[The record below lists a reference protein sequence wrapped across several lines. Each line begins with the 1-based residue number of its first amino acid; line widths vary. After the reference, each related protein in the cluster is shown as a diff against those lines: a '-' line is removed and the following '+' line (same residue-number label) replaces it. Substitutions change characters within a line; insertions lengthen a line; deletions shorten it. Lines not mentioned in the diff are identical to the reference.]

1 VTSSRPYLLRA
12 LYEWIVDNE
21 HIPYI
26 VVDAT
31 QPGVVAPPEHI
42 KDGQITLNIAPH
54 AVQSLSLGNADVR
67 FSARFSGRPWMIT
80 IPTQAVLAIYDRDT
94 GQGMGFPPGT
104 MPGETGDDADNQTEA
119 RASRPPALRAVPS
132 EGERESKPVSM
143 TQNPAPDEDESPSPD
158 EPPPVRGGHLRRIK

>member
-1 VTSSRPYLLRA
+1 MTSSRPYLLRA

-31 QPGVVAPPEHI
+31 MPGVAVPPEHI

-54 AVQSLSLGNADVR
+54 AVQSLSLGNADIR

-94 GQGMGFPPGT
+94 GQGMGFPPGQ
-104 MPGETGDDADNQTEA
+104 MPGETAEDADNEIEM
-119 RASRPPALRAVPS
+119 RASRPPSLRAVPS
-132 EGERESKPVSM
+132 GGERKVGSEQGDGDEP
-143 TQNPAPDEDESPSPD
+143 TPPDDV
-158 EPPPVRGGHLRRIK
+158 PPPVRGGHLRRIK

>member
-31 QPGVVAPPEHI
+31 IPGVIAPPEHI

-80 IPTQAVLAIYDRDT
+80 IPSQAILAIYDRDT

-104 MPGETGDDADNQTEA
+104 MPGETGDDADNDIET
-119 RASRPPALRAVPS
+119 RSSRPPALRAVPS
-132 EGERESKPVSM
+132 EGERKERKP
-143 TQNPAPDEDESPSPD
+143 QPAEADDEPTPPDD
-158 EPPPVRGGHLRRIK
+158 EPPARGGHLRRIK

>member
-31 QPGVVAPPEHI
+31 MPGVVAPPEHV

-80 IPTQAVLAIYDRDT
+80 IPVMAILAIYDRDT

-104 MPGETGDDADNQTEA
+104 MPGETGDDADNDTA
-119 RASRPPALRAVPS
+119 TRASRPPALRAVPS
-132 EGERESKPVSM
+132 EGERKTQSVESSEKDE
-143 TQNPAPDEDESPSPD
+143 PAPPDDE
-158 EPPPVRGGHLRRIK
+158 PPVRGGHLRRIK

>member
-1 VTSSRPYLLRA
+1 MTSSRPYLLRA

-31 QPGVVAPPEHI
+31 MPGVAVPPEHV

-54 AVQSLSLGNADVR
+54 AVQSLTLGNADVR

-80 IPTQAVLAIYDRDT
+80 IPTQAILAIYDRDT
-94 GQGMGFPPGT
+94 GQGMGFPPGG
-104 MPGETGDDADNQTEA
+104 MPGESADDAGNEA
-119 RASRPPALRAVPS
+119 ETRASRPPSLRAVPS
-132 EGERESKPVSM
+132 EGERKSQPVELQDDEP
-143 TQNPAPDEDESPSPD
+143 TPPDA
-158 EPPPVRGGHLRRIK
+158 PPPVRGGHLRRIK

>member
-1 VTSSRPYLLRA
+1 MTSSRPYLLRA

-31 QPGVVAPPEHI
+31 MPGVVAPPEHV

-80 IPTQAVLAIYDRDT
+80 IPVMAILAIYDRDT

-104 MPGETGDDADNQTEA
+104 MPGETGDDADNDTA
-119 RASRPPALRAVPS
+119 TRASRPPALRAVPS
-132 EGERESKPVSM
+132 EGERKTQSVES
-143 TQNPAPDEDESPSPD
+143 NDEDESTPPD
-158 EPPPVRGGHLRRIK
+158 DEPPVRGVHLRRIK

>member
-1 VTSSRPYLLRA
+1 MTSSRPYLLRA

-26 VVDAT
+26 VVDANV
-31 QPGVVAPPEHI
+31 PGVIAPPEHI

-67 FSARFSGRPWMIT
+67 FSARFSGRSWMIT
-80 IPTQAVLAIYDRDT
+80 LPVMSILAIYDRDT

-104 MPGETGDDADNQTEA
+104 MPGETGDDADNDTTA
-119 RASRPPALRAVPS
+119 RASRPPSLRAVPS
-132 EGERESKPVSM
+132 EGERKAPSVESNKDDETP
-143 TQNPAPDEDESPSPD
+143 PDD
-158 EPPPVRGGHLRRIK
+158 EPPTVRGGHLRRIK

>member
-1 VTSSRPYLLRA
+1 MTSSRPYLLRA

-104 MPGETGDDADNQTEA
+104 MPGETGDDAENQA
-119 RASRPPALRAVPS
+119 QAHAPRAPALRAVPS
-132 EGERESKPVSM
+132 EGERESKPVS
-143 TQNPAPDEDESPSPD
+143 TLQSNEVDDDDTPPPD
-158 EPPPVRGGHLRRIK
+158 EPTPVRGGHLRRVK

>member
-1 VTSSRPYLLRA
+1 MTSSRPYLLRA

-31 QPGVVAPPEHI
+31 MPGVAVPPEHV
-42 KDGQITLNIAPH
+42 KEGQITLNIAPH

-80 IPTQAVLAIYDRDT
+80 IPVMAVLAIYDRDT

-104 MPGETGDDADNQTEA
+104 MPGETGDDADNDTTN

-132 EGERESKPVSM
+132 EGERKTQSVESNDK
-143 TQNPAPDEDESPSPD
+143 D
-158 EPPPVRGGHLRRIK
+158 EPTPPDDNPPVRGGHLRRIK